1 MSEPLR
7 LTLKVAPKA
16 AKTAVNG
23 WMGDTLKVSVT
34 AAPDKGKA
42 NQAVIELLA
51 QVLGVPKSALHIV
64 RGETSHN
71 KTLEVTGLAAHEA
84 LRRLNK

>member
-23 WMGDTLKVSVT
+23 WMGETLKISVT

-51 QVLGVPKSALHIV
+51 QVLGLPKSALHIV

-71 KTLEVTGLAAHEA
+71 KTLEVAGLAPAEA
-84 LRRLNK
+84 YKRLGR